1 MQSIT
6 TVTQK
11 GQVTLPISLRQLL
24 KIKSYDKVRISLS
37 RGKIVIEPI
46 LNILDF
52 AGSVAVNS
60 KVSTLQARKLMEKNY
75 RAV

>member
-11 GQVTLPISLRQLL
+11 GQVTLPIGIRQLL
-24 KIKSYDKVRISLS
+24 KIKSYDKVMISFS
-37 RGKIVIEPI
+37 RGKIIIEPV

-52 AGSVAVNS
+52 AGSVSVNP
-60 KVSTLQARKLMEKNY
+60 KVSVSQARKLMEKNY
-75 RAV
+75 RPV